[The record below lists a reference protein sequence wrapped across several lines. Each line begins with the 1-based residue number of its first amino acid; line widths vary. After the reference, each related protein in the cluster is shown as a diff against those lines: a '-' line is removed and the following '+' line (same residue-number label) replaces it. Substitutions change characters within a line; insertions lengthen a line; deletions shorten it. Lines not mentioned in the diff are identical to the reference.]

1 MWLMAVGAYA
11 IGSAVSFTLF
21 GLDKHR
27 ARAGRWR
34 ISESALLTSALLFGV
49 PGAVVA
55 RRLFRHKTR
64 EQPFGMILL
73 GIAIL
78 HALLL
83 LTLAWVELG

>member
-83 LTLAWVELG
+83 TLAWVELG